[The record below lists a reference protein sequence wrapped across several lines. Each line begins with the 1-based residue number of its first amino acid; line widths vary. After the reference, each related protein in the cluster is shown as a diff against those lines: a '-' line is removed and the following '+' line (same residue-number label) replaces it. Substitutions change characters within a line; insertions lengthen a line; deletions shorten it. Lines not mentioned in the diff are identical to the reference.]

1 MSNYQSYG
9 KYPGILKS
17 VNLADVLGENDYK
30 EIFESNQTDKST
42 INSVLKNKCN
52 NNISKWDNLILK
64 TGGYEDWAHTPSNL
78 PLADDSIIYAP
89 QGDMLPYKPFYST
102 PSNTIG
108 ATLDGTSDTPN
119 RLFMF
124 SNNIASLD
132 CCPSTYSTD
141 QGCICT
147 TDEQRDF
154 IMSRGLSK

>member
-64 TGGYEDWAHTPSNL
+64 TGGYDKHSKHQNKNRPKPGDINKTTKETLN
-78 PLADDSIIYAP
+78 YAT
-89 QGDMLPYKPFYST
+89 QEG
-102 PSNTIG
+102 
-108 ATLDGTSDTPN
+108 TL
-119 RLFMF
+119 R
-124 SNNIASLD
+124 
-132 CCPSTYSTD
+132 
-141 QGCICT
+141 
-147 TDEQRDF
+147 
-154 IMSRGLSK
+154 